1 MNHKKLVYLLLSVL
15 LLTSLIF
22 TVVTVRADTLSSG
35 EPKDIIRIV
44 LDEYKWLEDES
55 KYEGY
60 KIGQYILVN
69 KTLYSSKGYNY
80 SITDDRYDDL
90 IQWQSSDDS
99 ILQFNVMDNGEGKF
113 IVNGYGKVTITATI
127 GNKSD
132 SIIVDITRP
141 ADELLATEMNFTI
154 KNGVLI
160 KYRGDGGDVTIPDNV
175 IEIGQAAFAKSNVT
189 KVIMSNSV
197 KYIGSSAF
205 EYCKKLKSIKFSD
218 NIENIDSFSF
228 YHCTSLK
235 EIKLPNKLKK
245 LGGSAFF
252 YCENLSKISFPDSVE
267 TIGNGC
273 FLATKWLD
281 VQQKKTTQ
289 VIVNGILID
298 ATRCTG
304 KVYISKNV
312 KHINEGAFSGD
323 AIKEVIIPSSV
334 TSIGDY
340 AFSSCNYLEKITIP
354 KKLKTIGIDS
364 FNNTKWLEKQ
374 QKKNPLVIV
383 NGILIDGRASKG
395 KVIIPKSV
403 KHINDFAFSYSNI
416 KEVIIPSEVESIGQ
430 SSFFRCGEL
439 EKLTISKNIKT
450 IGESCFT
457 DTKWLR
463 KQQKNNSLVI
473 VNGILIDG
481 TTSKGDVIIP
491 NSVKYINDSAFE
503 NCDDIKTVTM
513 SNDVI
518 GIGDRAFRSCDNLNL
533 LILSDKISYMGREV
547 FMWCISLKEVTIP
560 SQLRKLPDLAF
571 GDCNSLVKL
580 EIPQNNILFGYNIFR
595 DSTLRKDRLTLYG
608 NIGSDVEKYAN
619 TYSIPFNSMLTDNV
633 N

>member
-60 KIGQYILVN
+60 KIGQYISVN

-175 IEIGQAAFAKSNVT
+175 IEIGQSAFAKSNVT

-267 TIGNGC
+267 IIGNGC

-281 VQQKKTTQ
+281 VQQKKTSQ

-298 ATRCTG
+298 ATKCTG
-304 KVYISKNV
+304 KVYISQKV

-334 TSIGDY
+334 ISIGDY

-354 KKLKTIGIDS
+354 PTLKSIGIGS
-364 FNNTKWLEKQ
+364 FSNTKWIEKQ

-395 KVIIPKSV
+395 KVTIPKSV
-403 KHINDFAFSYSNI
+403 KRINDFAFFHASI
-416 KEVIIPSEVESIGQ
+416 KEIIIPTSV
-430 SSFFRCGEL
+430 
-439 EKLTISKNIKT
+439 IS
-450 IGESCFT
+450 IGESAFSHCSQLSKITIPKTVKSFGANCFYG
-457 DTKWLR
+457 TKWL
-463 KQQKNNSLVI
+463 KNQQKKNPLVML
-473 VNGILIDG
+473 NG
-481 TTSKGDVIIP
+481 VII
-491 NSVKYINDSAFE
+491 SE
-503 NCDDIKTVTM
+503 
-513 SNDVI
+513 
-518 GIGDRAFRSCDNLNL
+518 
-533 LILSDKISYMGREV
+533 
-547 FMWCISLKEVTIP
+547 
-560 SQLRKLPDLAF
+560 
-571 GDCNSLVKL
+571 
-580 EIPQNNILFGYNIFR
+580 
-595 DSTLRKDRLTLYG
+595 
-608 NIGSDVEKYAN
+608 
-619 TYSIPFNSMLTDNV
+619 
-633 N
+633 